1 MIASVKGEIID
12 KGENFL
18 VVQVGGVG
26 LRVFVPAAL
35 TASYEMGE
43 HAQLFTHLVVREDNL
58 SLYGFDS
65 QDSRS
70 LFQNLITVNGVGP
83 RLALAVLSSLS
94 VDMIYQSVLGEQ
106 SQIFAQVPGIG
117 SKTAQKIIL
126 YLHDKL
132 KPLEAAGIISGVR
145 DVNRELMDA
154 LVGLGYSVIEAQTAI
169 QALPKDAPDELEER
183 LRLALQFFTH

>member
-12 KGENFL
+12 KGDSFL

-26 LRVFVPAAL
+26 LRVFVPASL
-35 TASYEMGE
+35 TASYEIGE

-58 SLYGFDS
+58 SLYGFDG
-65 QDSRS
+65 QESRS

-94 VDMIYQSVLGEQ
+94 VDMIYQAVLGEQ
-106 SQIFAQVPGIG
+106 AQVFAQVPGIG
-117 SKTAQKIIL
+117 SKTAQKIVL

-154 LVGLGYSVIEAQTAI
+154 LVGLGYSVVEAQTAI
-169 QALPKDAPDELEER
+169 QALPKDAPEELEER

>member
-1 MIASVKGEIID
+1 MIASVKGEVID

-18 VVQVGGVG
+18 VVQMGGIG
-26 LRVFVPAAL
+26 LQVFVTTAVAAG
-35 TASYEMGE
+35 YEPDE
-43 HAQLFTHLVVREDNL
+43 HVQLFTHLVVREDNL

-65 QDSRS
+65 PDSRS

-83 RLALAVLSSLS
+83 RLALAVLSTLS
-94 VDMIYQSVLGEQ
+94 VDMIYQAVLGEQ
-106 SQIFAQVPGIG
+106 AQVFAQVPGIG
-117 SKTAQKIIL
+117 SKTAQKIVL

-132 KPLEAAGIISGVR
+132 KPLEAAGMISGVR
-145 DVNRELMDA
+145 DVNREMMDA

>member
-1 MIASVKGEIID
+1 MIASIKGEVID
-12 KGENFL
+12 KSDGSL

-26 LRVFVPAAL
+26 LRVFAPASIA
-35 TASYEMGE
+35 ASYTIGE
-43 HAQLFTHLVVREDNL
+43 HAQLYTHLVVREDNL
-58 SLYGFDS
+58 SLYGFDN
-65 QDSRS
+65 QEARS

-94 VDMIYQSVLGEQ
+94 VDMIYQAVLSEQ
-106 SQIFAQVPGIG
+106 AHIFSQVPGVG
-117 SKTAQKIIL
+117 SKTAQKIVI

-132 KPLEAAGIISGVR
+132 KPGLAEGILSGVR
-145 DVNRELMDA
+145 DLNRELMDA

-183 LRLALQFFTH
+183 LRLVLQFFTR

>member
-12 KGENFL
+12 KGDNSL

-26 LRVFVPAAL
+26 LLVFVPADL
-35 TASYEMGE
+35 TSSYEIGE

-58 SLYGFDS
+58 SLYGFAS

-106 SQIFAQVPGIG
+106 AQVFAQVPGIG
-117 SKTAQKIIL
+117 SKTAQKIVL

-132 KPLEAAGIISGVR
+132 KPLEAAGMISGVR
-145 DVNRELMDA
+145 DVNREVMDA

-169 QALPKDAPDELEER
+169 QALPKEAPDELEER

>member
-1 MIASVKGEIID
+1 MIASVKGEVLE
-12 KGENFL
+12 KGENYL

-26 LRVFVPAAL
+26 LRVFTTTSMVN
-35 TASYEMGE
+35 SYETGE
-43 HAQLFTHLVVREDNL
+43 HTQLYTHLVVREDNL
-58 SLYGFDS
+58 SLYGFEN
-65 QDSRS
+65 QESRG

-94 VDMIYQSVLGEQ
+94 VDMIYQAVLGEQ
-106 SQIFAQVPGIG
+106 ANIFSQVPGIG
-117 SKTAQKIIL
+117 SKTAQKIVL

-132 KPLEAAGIISGVR
+132 KPLEAAGLISAVR

-169 QALPKDAPDELEER
+169 QALPKDAPDDLEER
-183 LRLALQFFTH
+183 LRLALKFFTR

>member
-1 MIASVKGEIID
+1 MIASVKGEVIG
-12 KGENFL
+12 KGDDYL
-18 VVQVGGVG
+18 IVQVGGVG
-26 LRVFVPAAL
+26 LLVFVPIS
-35 TASYEMGE
+35 TVASYEQGE
-43 HAQLFTHLVVREDNL
+43 HVQLHTHLIVREDKL
-58 SLYGFDS
+58 DLYGFDN
-65 QDSRS
+65 QETRN

-94 VDMIYQSVLGEQ
+94 VDMIYQAVLGEQ
-106 SQIFAQVPGIG
+106 SQIFNQVPGIG
-117 SKTAQKIIL
+117 SKTAQKIVL

-145 DVNRELMDA
+145 DINRELMDA

-183 LRLALQFFTH
+183 LRLALQFFSH

>member
-12 KGENFL
+12 KGEHFL

-26 LRVFVPAAL
+26 LQVFVPAAL
-35 TASYEMGE
+35 IESYEIGE
-43 HAQLFTHLVVREDNL
+43 HAQLYTHLVVREDNL

-65 QDSRS
+65 HDSRN

-94 VDMIYQSVLGEQ
+94 VDMIYQAVLGEQ

-117 SKTAQKIIL
+117 SKTAQKIVL

-183 LRLALQFFTH
+183 LRMALQFFTH

>member
-117 SKTAQKIIL
+117 SKTAQKIAL

>member
-35 TASYEMGE
+35 TASSEMGE

-106 SQIFAQVPGIG
+106 SQVFAQVPGIG
-117 SKTAQKIIL
+117 SKTAQKIVL

-183 LRLALQFFTH
+183 LRMALQFFTH

>member
-12 KGENFL
+12 KDDSSL

-26 LRVFVPAAL
+26 LRVYVPASL
-35 TASYEMGE
+35 TAGYEIGE

-94 VDMIYQSVLGEQ
+94 VDMIYQAVLGEQ
-106 SQIFAQVPGIG
+106 AQVFAHVPGIG
-117 SKTAQKIIL
+117 SKTAQKIVL

-169 QALPKDAPDELEER
+169 QALPKDAPEELEER
-183 LRLALQFFTH
+183 LRMALQFFTH

>member
-12 KGENFL
+12 KGESFL

-35 TASYEMGE
+35 TSSYEIGE
-43 HAQLFTHLVVREDNL
+43 HTQLFTHLVVREDNL

-106 SQIFAQVPGIG
+106 AQVFAQVPGIG
-117 SKTAQKIIL
+117 SKTAQKIVL

-154 LVGLGYSVIEAQTAI
+154 LVGLGYSVVEAQTAI
-169 QALPKDAPDELEER
+169 QALPKDAPEELEER

>member
-12 KGENFL
+12 KDDSSL

-26 LRVFVPAAL
+26 LRVFVPASL
-35 TASYEMGE
+35 TAGYEIGE

-94 VDMIYQSVLGEQ
+94 VDMIYQAVLGEQ
-106 SQIFAQVPGIG
+106 AQVFAHVPGIG
-117 SKTAQKIIL
+117 SKTAQKIVL

-169 QALPKDAPDELEER
+169 QALPKDAPEELEER
-183 LRLALQFFTH
+183 LRMALQFFTH

>member
-12 KGENFL
+12 KGDSFL

-26 LRVFVPAAL
+26 MLVFVPAAL
-35 TASYEMGE
+35 TSSYEIGE

-106 SQIFAQVPGIG
+106 AQVFAQVPGIG
-117 SKTAQKIIL
+117 SKTAQKIVL

-145 DVNRELMDA
+145 DVNREVMDA

>member
-12 KGENFL
+12 KGDNSL

-26 LRVFVPAAL
+26 LLVFVPANL
-35 TASYEMGE
+35 TSSYEIGE

-58 SLYGFDS
+58 SLYGFAS

-106 SQIFAQVPGIG
+106 AQVFAQVPGIG
-117 SKTAQKIIL
+117 SKTAQKIVL

-132 KPLEAAGIISGVR
+132 KPLEAAGMISGVR
-145 DVNRELMDA
+145 DVNREVMDA

>member
-12 KGENFL
+12 KDENSL

-26 LRVFVPAAL
+26 LRVYVTSAVL
-35 TASYEMGE
+35 GGYEISD
-43 HAQLFTHLVVREDNL
+43 HVQLSTHLVVREDNL
-58 SLYGFDS
+58 SLYGFES
-65 QDSRS
+65 GEGRS
-70 LFQNLITVNGVGP
+70 LFQSLITVNGVGP

-94 VDMIYQSVLGEQ
+94 VDMIYQAVLGEQ
-106 SQIFAQVPGIG
+106 PQVFAQVPGIG
-117 SKTAQKIIL
+117 SKTAQKIVL

-154 LVGLGYSVIEAQTAI
+154 LVGLGYSIVEAQTAI
-169 QALPKDAPDELEER
+169 QALPKDAPESVEER